1 LKAQKKEKLMSA
13 VAKITKPL
21 GVFDGP
27 YYLSIAGKLVE
38 SKDSFDVVNPA
49 TRKVFAKAPSAT
61 PEQLEEAI
69 AAAKAA
75 FKSWSALKY
84 EERERYLNAF
94 ADALEANRDQLSR
107 LLTQEQGKPLTTMA
121 EPEVDQS
128 IAYIRQIAAR
138 LIPIEIVE
146 ETNDHIVELHHT
158 PLGVVGAITPW
169 NFPVLLALWK
179 VAPALIT
186 GNTIVIKPSPFTPLS
201 TLRFGQI
208 AQSVL
213 PAGVLSVVSGGNE
226 LGPQLTGHPDVAKI
240 SFTGSTETG
249 KHVLRSAAGTVKRV
263 TLELGGNDAAIVL
276 PDADWKPIIPQLFWG
291 AIGTSG
297 EWCVGIKRLYVHS
310 SFHKDFVEAFVD
322 YAKQQKLGDG
332 LDPTVTVGPVQ
343 NKMQFDKLKAFLD
356 DIKADGQKIVLGGE
370 IDESQQGY
378 FIPITV
384 VDNPP
389 EDSRIVQEE
398 QFGPIVPIIAY
409 DDVEDAIKRANESP
423 FGLGGSVWGRDTKAA
438 VAVAN
443 RLETGMV
450 WVNEIQ
456 TQGVDIP
463 FGGHKQSGLGTEHG
477 DEGRKLFTNPKTVL
491 IRK

>member
-1 LKAQKKEKLMSA
+1 MSSVHKSTQSA
-13 VAKITKPL
+13 TI
-21 GVFDGP
+21 FDGP
-27 YYLSIAGKLVE
+27 YYLSIAGKLLA

-49 TRKVFAKAPSAT
+49 TGKVFAKAPSAT
-61 PEQLEEAI
+61 AEQLDEAI
-69 AAAKAA
+69 AGAKTA
-75 FKSWSALKY
+75 FKVWSALKY
-84 EERERYLNAF
+84 EERQQYLNAY
-94 ADALEANRDQLSR
+94 ADELEKHRDELAR
-107 LLTQEQGKPLTTMA
+107 LLTEEQGKPLTTMA

-128 IAYIRQIAAR
+128 ISWIRQIAGR
-138 LIPIEIVE
+138 PIPVEILE
-146 ETNDHIVELHHT
+146 ETDDHLVELHHT

-179 VAPALIT
+179 VAPALIA
-186 GNTIVIKPSPFTPLS
+186 GNTMVIKPSPFTPLS

-226 LGPQLTGHPDVAKI
+226 LGPQLTGHPDIAKI

-249 KHVLRSAAGTVKRV
+249 KHVLRSAAGTIKRV

-276 PDADWKPIIPQLFWG
+276 PDADYKAIIPQLFWG
-291 AIGTSG
+291 AIGNSG
-297 EWCVGIKRLYVHS
+297 QWCVGIKRLYVHR
-310 SFHKDFVEAFVD
+310 SFHKEFVEAFVD

-332 LDPTVTVGPVQ
+332 FDPTVAIGPVQ
-343 NKMQFDKLKAFLD
+343 NKMQFDKVKTFLD
-356 DIKADGQKIVLGGE
+356 DIKANGQKIVLGGD
-370 IDESQQGY
+370 IDETRPGY
-378 FIPITV
+378 FIPVTV

-389 EDSRIVQEE
+389 ENARIVQEE

-409 DDVEDAIKRANESP
+409 DDVEDAIERTNNSP

-438 VAVAN
+438 VAVAY

-450 WVNEIQ
+450 WVNEIH
-456 TQGVDIP
+456 TLGVDFP

-477 DEGRKLFTNPKTVL
+477 SEGRQLFTNPKTVL

>member
-1 LKAQKKEKLMSA
+1 MSA
-13 VAKITKPL
+13 SPQTAQRVS
-21 GVFDGP
+21 VFDGP

-38 SKDSFDVVNPA
+38 SRQTFDVVNPA
-49 TRKVFAKAPSAT
+49 TGKVMAQAPAAT
-61 PEQLEEAI
+61 AAQLDAAI

-75 FKSWSALKY
+75 FKSWSALGY
-84 EERERYLNAF
+84 DGRQEYLDAY
-94 ADALEANRDQLSR
+94 ADALEAHRDELAR
-107 LLTQEQGKPLTTMA
+107 LLTQEQGKPLKTMA

-128 IAYIRQIAAR
+128 ISWIRQIAER
-138 LIPIEIVE
+138 RIPVEIVE
-146 ETNDHIVELHHT
+146 ETDEHFVELHHT
-158 PLGVVGAITPW
+158 PLGVIGAITPW

-186 GNTIVIKPSPFTPLS
+186 GNTMVIKPSPFTPLS

-213 PAGVLSVVSGGNE
+213 PPGVLSIVSGGNE
-226 LGPQLTGHPDVAKI
+226 LGPQLTNHPDIAKI

-249 KHVLRSAAGTVKRV
+249 RHVLRAAAGTIKRV

-276 PDADWKPIIPQLFWG
+276 PDADYRSIIPQLFWG
-291 AIGTSG
+291 AVGNSG
-297 EWCVGIKRLYVHS
+297 QWCVGIKRLYVHR
-310 SFHKDFVEAFVD
+310 SFHEDFVDAFVS
-322 YAKQQKLGDG
+322 YARQQKLGNG
-332 LDPTVTVGPVQ
+332 LDHDVTVGPVQ
-343 NKMQFDKLKAFLD
+343 NRMQFDKLKALLD
-356 DIKADGQKIVLGGE
+356 DIKANGQRIVLGGD
-370 IDESQQGY
+370 IDNNLSGY
-378 FIPITV
+378 FIPVTV

-389 EDSRIVQEE
+389 ESSRIVQEE

-409 DDVEDAIKRANESP
+409 DDVEDAIARANEGP
-423 FGLGGSVWGRDTKAA
+423 FGLGGSVWGSDTKAA
-438 VAVAN
+438 VAAAN

-450 WVNEIQ
+450 WVNEIH

-477 DEGRKLFTNPKTVL
+477 FEGRLLFTNPKTVL